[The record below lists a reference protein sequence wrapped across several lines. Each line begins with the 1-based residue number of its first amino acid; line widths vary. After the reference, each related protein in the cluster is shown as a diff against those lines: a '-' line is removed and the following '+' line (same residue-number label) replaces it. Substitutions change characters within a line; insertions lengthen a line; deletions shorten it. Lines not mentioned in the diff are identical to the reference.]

1 MQINARLVQ
10 EQEAALAAAASQ
22 QKKTRCC
29 RKCGQPMKGTQEID
43 VHILIL
49 NELKHALNITF

>member
-22 QKKTRCC
+22 QKK
-29 RKCGQPMKGTQEID
+29 PD
-43 VHILIL
+43 VAE
-49 NELKHALNITF
+49 NVANP